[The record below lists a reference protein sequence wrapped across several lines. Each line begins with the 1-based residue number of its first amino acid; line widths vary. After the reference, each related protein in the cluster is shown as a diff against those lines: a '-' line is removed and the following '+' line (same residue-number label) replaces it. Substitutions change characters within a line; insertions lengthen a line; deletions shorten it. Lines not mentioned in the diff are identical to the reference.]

1 MHLCIYLFSYPFEP
15 MYASNLCSYLP
26 LSPFDNTQSL
36 TQSPNLVCTYY
47 EQLKAETKRHTDV
60 FGGADSYDD
69 RFDEYNNCKHSFFI
83 YSFFFPFSNSGFQN
97 NFYFVDCVVLWCGVV
112 CVLFCVAMYDIVSFR
127 RILVEG
133 FKNRISN
140 NRDKFDVIR

>member
-1 MHLCIYLFSYPFEP
+1 MCSEVPIATMTDSTSITIVSTPFLFI
-15 MYASNLCSYLP
+15 
-26 LSPFDNTQSL
+26 
-36 TQSPNLVCTYY
+36 
-47 EQLKAETKRHTDV
+47 
-60 FGGADSYDD
+60 
-69 RFDEYNNCKHSFFI
+69 HSFFHSLI
-83 YSFFFPFSNSGFQN
+83 QN